1 MLYGIVLK
9 SYSFRITPQLPHSCH
24 TVTPQLTFPCAL
36 PNKYPYK
43 LPYKSVSVLA
53 FLFVCAVSVI
63 LSSCSDELDIQQSY
77 PFKVETMPV
86 PKDIVR
92 GQTVEIRC
100 ELKAEGKFDG
110 TIYTIRYFQHDGKGS
125 LRMENGTVFQPNDRY
140 LLENE
145 KFRLYYTSA
154 STETQT
160 LTVVVEDNFGKSY
173 EMEFSFND
181 TDDEEEFARSANK
194 LGSV

>member
-1 MLYGIVLK
+1 MK
-9 SYSFRITPQLPHSCH
+9 KN
-24 TVTPQLTFPCAL
+24 
-36 PNKYPYK
+36 NKIK
-43 LPYKSVSVLA
+43 KSVSMLA
-53 FLFVCAVSVI
+53 FLFVCALSVI

-145 KFRLYYTSA
+145 KFRL
-154 STETQT
+154 
-160 LTVVVEDNFGKSY
+160 
-173 EMEFSFND
+173 
-181 TDDEEEFARSANK
+181 
-194 LGSV
+194 

>member
-1 MLYGIVLK
+1 MK
-9 SYSFRITPQLPHSCH
+9 KN
-24 TVTPQLTFPCAL
+24 
-36 PNKYPYK
+36 NKIK
-43 LPYKSVSVLA
+43 KSVSVLA
-53 FLFVCAVSVI
+53 FLFVCALSVI

-160 LTVVVEDNFGKSY
+160 MTVVVEDNFASHTKWSSVSTILMRRKSLREVPTNSVAY
-173 EMEFSFND
+173 EVDDIVSLASCVGQLVCPDARGDKASLSCVSF
-181 TDDEEEFARSANK
+181 
-194 LGSV
+194 

>member
-1 MLYGIVLK
+1 MK
-9 SYSFRITPQLPHSCH
+9 KN
-24 TVTPQLTFPCAL
+24 
-36 PNKYPYK
+36 NKIK
-43 LPYKSVSVLA
+43 KSVSVLA
-53 FLFVCAVSVI
+53 FLFVCALSVI

-86 PKDIVR
+86 PKDLVR
-92 GQTVEIRC
+92 GQTIEIRC

-173 EMEFSFND
+173 EMEFVSTTQTTRKSLREEPTNSVAYEVDNIVSLASCVGQLVCPDARGDKASLSCVSF
-181 TDDEEEFARSANK
+181 
-194 LGSV
+194 

>member
-1 MLYGIVLK
+1 MKQVGNTILAKGVNHILAK
-9 SYSFRITPQLPHSCH
+9 RDNSAWPKG
-24 TVTPQLTFPCAL
+24 A
-36 PNKYPYK
+36 K
-43 LPYKSVSVLA
+43 LSGFS
-53 FLFVCAVSVI
+53 
-63 LSSCSDELDIQQSY
+63 
-77 PFKVETMPV
+77 
-86 PKDIVR
+86 
-92 GQTVEIRC
+92 
-100 ELKAEGKFDG
+100 

-181 TDDEEEFARSANK
+181 TDEEEEFARSANK

>member
-1 MLYGIVLK
+1 MK
-9 SYSFRITPQLPHSCH
+9 KN
-24 TVTPQLTFPCAL
+24 
-36 PNKYPYK
+36 NKIK
-43 LPYKSVSVLA
+43 KSVSVLA

-110 TIYTIRYFQHDGKGS
+110 TIYTIRYFQH
-125 LRMENGTVFQPNDRY
+125 EVYFFCIY
-140 LLENE
+140 LLCGNDEIAFVFAVFIIYNNDE
-145 KFRLYYTSA
+145 L
-154 STETQT
+154 
-160 LTVVVEDNFGKSY
+160 
-173 EMEFSFND
+173 SFLEVFYCIFD
-181 TDDEEEFARSANK
+181 AI
-194 LGSV
+194 

>member
-1 MLYGIVLK
+1 MK
-9 SYSFRITPQLPHSCH
+9 KN
-24 TVTPQLTFPCAL
+24 
-36 PNKYPYK
+36 NKIK
-43 LPYKSVSVLA
+43 KSVSVLA
-53 FLFVCAVSVI
+53 FLFVCALSVI

-125 LRMENGTVFQPNDRY
+125 LRMENGVPAKRPLSVGEREVPS
-140 LLENE
+140 LLH
-145 KFRLYYTSA
+145 L
-154 STETQT
+154 
-160 LTVVVEDNFGKSY
+160 GKY
-173 EMEFSFND
+173 GD
-181 TDDEEEFARSANK
+181 TDADSGGRGQLRQVIRNGVQ
-194 LGSV
+194 LQRY

>member
-1 MLYGIVLK
+1 
-9 SYSFRITPQLPHSCH
+9 
-24 TVTPQLTFPCAL
+24 
-36 PNKYPYK
+36 
-43 LPYKSVSVLA
+43 
-53 FLFVCAVSVI
+53 
-63 LSSCSDELDIQQSY
+63 
-77 PFKVETMPV
+77 
-86 PKDIVR
+86 
-92 GQTVEIRC
+92 
-100 ELKAEGKFDG
+100 
-110 TIYTIRYFQHDGKGS
+110 
-125 LRMENGTVFQPNDRY
+125 MENGTVFQPNDRY

-154 STETQT
+154 GTETQT

>member
-1 MLYGIVLK
+1 
-9 SYSFRITPQLPHSCH
+9 
-24 TVTPQLTFPCAL
+24 
-36 PNKYPYK
+36 
-43 LPYKSVSVLA
+43 
-53 FLFVCAVSVI
+53 
-63 LSSCSDELDIQQSY
+63 
-77 PFKVETMPV
+77 MPV

-100 ELKAEGKFDG
+100 ELKADGKFDG

>member
-1 MLYGIVLK
+1 MK
-9 SYSFRITPQLPHSCH
+9 KN
-24 TVTPQLTFPCAL
+24 
-36 PNKYPYK
+36 NKIK
-43 LPYKSVSVLA
+43 KSVSVLA

-160 LTVVVEDNFGKSY
+160 MTVVVEDNFASHTKWSSVSTILMRRKSLREVPTNSVAY
-173 EMEFSFND
+173 EV
-181 TDDEEEFARSANK
+181 DDIVSLASCVGQLVCPDARGDKAS
-194 LGSV
+194 LSCVTF

>member
-1 MLYGIVLK
+1 MK
-9 SYSFRITPQLPHSCH
+9 KN
-24 TVTPQLTFPCAL
+24 
-36 PNKYPYK
+36 NKIK
-43 LPYKSVSVLA
+43 KSVSVLA

-110 TIYTIRYFQHDGKGS
+110 TIYTIRYFQFEGEGK
-125 LRMENGTVFQPNDRY
+125 LKMDNGITFLPNDRY
-140 LLENE
+140 LLENG
-145 KFRLYYTSA
+145 KFRLYYTA
-154 STETQT
+154 EGEEAHNFI
-160 LTVVVEDNFGKSY
+160 VVVEDNFGNSF
-173 EMEFSFND
+173 ELEFDFNNRNVK
-181 TDDEEEFARSANK
+181 DDGLTIVPIGNFSPLLK
-194 LGSV
+194 

>member
-1 MLYGIVLK
+1 MK
-9 SYSFRITPQLPHSCH
+9 KN
-24 TVTPQLTFPCAL
+24 
-36 PNKYPYK
+36 NKIK
-43 LPYKSVSVLA
+43 KSVSVLA

-63 LSSCSDELDIQQSY
+63 LSSCSDELDIQQ
-77 PFKVETMPV
+77 
-86 PKDIVR
+86 DIVR

-100 ELKAEGKFDG
+100 ELKADGKFDG

-125 LRMENGTVFQPNDRY
+125 LRMENGTVFLPNDRY

-181 TDDEEEFARSANK
+181 TDEEEEFARSVNK